1 MLIILIKDLKKSYN
15 LIKQKNDLDKSI
27 QYFRNYI
34 HQSDFS
40 DSSRYHS
47 ALVRIADAYFVLKND
62 SLAIENYQKSLD
74 IEGFN
79 HSYALYQL
87 STSQGLIQDYDGK
100 METLQKLTD
109 EYSKSR
115 YQV

>member
-1 MLIILIKDLKKSYN
+1 M
-15 LIKQKNDLDKSI
+15 DKSI

-87 STSQGLIQDYDGK
+87 STSQGLIHVTKASICLLIISLVASVLPSFFSSFLSLDNMYF
-100 METLQKLTD
+100 LFF
-109 EYSKSR
+109 SPPN
-115 YQV
+115 

>member
-1 MLIILIKDLKKSYN
+1 ME
-15 LIKQKNDLDKSI
+15 KSI

-34 HQSDFS
+34 HQSNFS

-62 SLAIENYQKSLD
+62 SLAIENYKMSLD
-74 IEGFN
+74 IKELN
-79 HSYALYQL
+79 HSYALYQM

-100 METLQKLTD
+100 METYKN
-109 EYSKSR
+109 
-115 YQV
+115 